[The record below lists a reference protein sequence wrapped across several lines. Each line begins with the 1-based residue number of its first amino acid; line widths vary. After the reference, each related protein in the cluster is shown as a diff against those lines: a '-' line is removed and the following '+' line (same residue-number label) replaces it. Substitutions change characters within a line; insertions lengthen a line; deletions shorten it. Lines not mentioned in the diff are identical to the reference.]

1 MINDPYSVLGISKD
15 ASKEEIKKAYRK
27 KAKEYH
33 PDLHPDDPVAAQ
45 KMNEVNEAYDMLNN
59 PEKYKARE
67 QQNTGN
73 RNPYGNGYGGSG
85 YGGGYQNNGGYQ
97 NGSGY
102 GGSGYGSGG
111 YQNNGGYQNGSGYG
125 GNGYGNYG
133 GFNEFDFEEIFGFGR
148 RQTAYMQKPN
158 VQPGDSPE
166 IREAIDLMNAGRYEY
181 ANRTLNSII
190 SVKRDARWYYLSA
203 LANHGLGN
211 QMMAMDQI
219 QRAIDK
225 EPYNN
230 TYKQVQQSMRQSG
243 SSYNEAGQGF
253 QSYADGMSKM
263 CMSFFMLQC
272 FCTFCRC

>member
-1 MINDPYSVLGISKD
+1 MLTSSLVILNSTATILTSGLVYKGTLELPNFIKSFFSK
-15 ASKEEIKKAYRK
+15 KG
-27 KAKEYH
+27 
-33 PDLHPDDPVAAQ
+33 
-45 KMNEVNEAYDMLNN
+45 M
-59 PEKYKARE
+59 
-67 QQNTGN
+67 
-73 RNPYGNGYGGSG
+73 
-85 YGGGYQNNGGYQ
+85 
-97 NGSGY
+97 
-102 GGSGYGSGG
+102 
-111 YQNNGGYQNGSGYG
+111 
-125 GNGYGNYG
+125 
-133 GFNEFDFEEIFGFGR
+133 NEFDFEEIFGFGR

-203 LANHGLGN
+203 LANNGLGN

-219 QRAIDK
+219 QRAIEK

>member
-33 PDLHPDDPVAAQ
+33 PDLHPNDPVAAQ

-59 PEKYKARE
+59 PEQYKARE
-67 QQNTGN
+67 AQNAGN
-73 RNPYGNGYGGSG
+73 RGQSYQNGNYGYGGSG
-85 YGGGYQNNGGYQ
+85 YGNNGAGYRNSGNGNYGYGSQ

-102 GGSGYGSGG
+102 YGSGG
-111 YQNNGGYQNGSGYG
+111 NYGNGGSYGGYG
-125 GNGYGNYG
+125 G
-133 GFNEFDFEEIFGFGR
+133 FDDFDFDDLFGFGR
-148 RQTAYMQKPN
+148 RQTMHLQKPN
-158 VQPGDSPE
+158 VQPGDSQE
-166 IREAIDLMNAGRYEY
+166 IREAIDLINAGRYEY

-190 SVKRDARWYYLSA
+190 SVRRDGRWYYLSA

-219 QRAIDK
+219 QLALEK
-225 EPYNN
+225 EPYN
-230 TYKQVQQSMRQSG
+230 TIYQQVQQSMRQSG

-253 QSYADGMSKM
+253 QNYAEGMSKM
-263 CMSFFMLQC
+263 CMSFFALQC